1 MQFNVIKSIN
11 CVVLMVIVV
20 SMFAVTIDA
29 HCVDVGGTCR
39 HECTKAEYPV
49 ADLFCPG
56 FQGCCILDVKY
67 LVVE

>member
-1 MQFNVIKSIN
+1 
-11 CVVLMVIVV
+11 MVIVV